1 MYYAEVVVD
10 GKYRCRTRFG
20 YRWLEFS
27 NDGVKL
33 NGESF
38 KIKGFC
44 LHEDTNCLGMEASK
58 AADVWKIKKLK
69 SIGCN
74 AIRTCH
80 NPFSKEFI
88 DACDEN
94 GMLVCYEL
102 FDCWN
107 ITKEGNSYDFARNF
121 ENCWADVVEKSVKR
135 DVNSPA
141 VFCWVAGN
149 EIQLD
154 EMDNSYIT
162 SQISAIRAK
171 VREFDE
177 SRPITMGDATLKP
190 AKLSCITP
198 YIDIIGCNYADS
210 SEYATVRSLYPDM
223 PIMGTE
229 AYSSL
234 HTRGIYADSDES
246 CFCTE
251 MDERKVSWGDYF
263 WEVCDTWYGADANA
277 GAFMWTGFD
286 YLGEPTPFADS
297 KYYPA
302 KSSQFG
308 VFDQAGFPKDAAY
321 MFKSIWSSEPMVHIG
336 ITDWDSWTNGEQYA
350 VRVYSN

>member
-1 MYYAEVVVD
+1 MAAPELWTCESDSPALYYAEAVVD
-10 GKYRCRTRFG
+10 KRAKCRTRFG

-27 NDGVKL
+27 KDGAKL
-33 NGESF
+33 NG
-38 KIKGFC
+38 KDLKLKGFC
-44 LHEDTNCLGMEASK
+44 MHEDTNCLGMESSK
-58 AADVWKIKKLK
+58 CADVWKIKKLK

-74 AIRTCH
+74 AVRTCH

-102 FDCWN
+102 FDCWDLA
-107 ITKEGNSYDFARNF
+107 KEGNGYDFARNF
-121 ENCWADVVEKSVKR
+121 DNWWESVIASSVKR

-141 VFCWVAGN
+141 VFCWVGGN

-154 EMDNSYIT
+154 EMNDAYIK
-162 SQISAIRAK
+162 SQISAIRTK
-171 VREFDE
+171 LHEVDQ
-177 SRPITMGDATLKP
+177 SRPLTMGDATLKP
-190 AKLSCITP
+190 AKLSCIAP
-198 YIDIIGCNYADS
+198 YIDIMGCNYAS
-210 SEYATVRSLYPDM
+210 SDEYATVRSLYPDM

-229 AYSSL
+229 AYSSI
-234 HTRGIYADSDES
+234 HTRGVYENSDAS

-251 MDERKVSWGDYF
+251 LDERKVNWGDYF
-263 WEVCDTWYGADANA
+263 WEVCDTWYGSDANT

-286 YLGEPTPFADS
+286 YLGEPTPFANS
-297 KYYPA
+297 AYYPA

-321 MFKSIWSSEPMVHIG
+321 MFKSAWS
-336 ITDWDSWTNGEQYA
+336 
-350 VRVYSN
+350 